1 MVRTWNIPM
10 VLKRMLEILLVLSPL
25 LLIALPFIFASLDQ
39 DTVRMHVSSDANNR
53 WVTLAF
59 IEICG
64 VFCWVILLMLQKLLA
79 TIIRTS
85 PFVSENVRHL
95 KIISYMCAAT
105 AFVLI
110 AKSFVDFSILT
121 PVVAIIALL
130 ASLFCQTLAAVFDKA
145 ITLKDENDLTI

>member
-1 MVRTWNIPM
+1 MRTWNIPM
-10 VLKRMLEILLVLSPL
+10 VLKRMLETLLVLSPL

-85 PFVSENVRHL
+85 PFVSDNVRHL
-95 KIISYMCAAT
+95 KMISYMCAAT
-105 AFVLI
+105 AFVLVV
-110 AKSFVDFSILT
+110 KSFLDFSILT
-121 PVVAIIALL
+121 PVVAILALL